1 MLNKH
6 YFIFTF
12 KIEGVYGMEL
22 SSVDG
27 CGIKLDLNVYG
38 SACGIGLIG
47 LGRPEGDCVFSDLF
61 NVSFSI
67 FVIDFGHD
75 LIGLI
80 RLQVVISNRIY

>member
-1 MLNKH
+1 
-6 YFIFTF
+6 
-12 KIEGVYGMEL
+12 MEL

-47 LGRPEGDCVFSDLF
+47 FGRPEGDCVFSDLF

-67 FVIDFGHD
+67 FVIDLGHD
-75 LIGLI
+75 LISLI